1 MVRAAQHLSRVPR
14 LIRFGVV
21 GGTCA
26 ILQLGSLF
34 ALVHLGM
41 AHYAANIVAFLVVTQ
56 VNVILSHYIT
66 WHDRRHT
73 HAVARVMVRRI
84 VSFNLMA
91 LTTLVINEAVFVTIL
106 PYVNYLIAG
115 AVGILAGA
123 GMNYMI
129 SSVII
134 FRHPRRLLPNQ

>member
-1 MVRAAQHLSRVPR
+1 MVRAAQHISRVPR

-41 AHYAANIVAFLVVTQ
+41 AHYVANIIAFLVVTQ
-56 VNVILSHYIT
+56 VNAILSHYIT
-66 WHDRRHT
+66 WHDRRHA
-73 HAVARVMVRRI
+73 HAVARVMIRRI
-84 VSFNLMA
+84 VSFNVMA
-91 LTTLVINEAVFVTIL
+91 LTTLVINEAVFVAIL

-123 GMNYMI
+123 GINYMI
-129 SSVII
+129 SSMII

>member
-1 MVRAAQHLSRVPR
+1 MVVAAHHISHVPR
-14 LIRFGVV
+14 LVRFGIV

-26 ILQLGSLF
+26 VLQLGSLF

-41 AHYAANIVAFLVVTQ
+41 AHYVANIIAFLVVTQ
-56 VNVILSHYIT
+56 VNAILSHYIT

-73 HAVARVMVRRI
+73 HAVARVMIRRI

-91 LTTLVINEAVFVTIL
+91 LTTLVINETVFVATL

-115 AVGILAGA
+115 AAGIAVGA
-123 GMNYMI
+123 GVNYVV